1 MSYAGAVQIAR
12 SMVFVIRG
20 NGDMSSIVAAA
31 KAGLREVDRNTP
43 VFNVQSVE
51 AIVNASVAQPR
62 LNTFLLGVF
71 AAIALL
77 LASLGIY
84 GVVSYSVAQR
94 TQEIGVR
101 MALGARSA
109 DVFGLILREG
119 AALALIGAM
128 VGIAAA
134 SMATRLIQSWLFGID
149 RGDLM
154 TFVLTSVGLIVVSL
168 AASYVPA
175 RRAASVDPLLAMRGE

>member
-1 MSYAGAVQIAR
+1 MA
-12 SMVFVIRG
+12 
-20 NGDMSSIVAAA
+20 SIVAAA

-43 VFNVQSVE
+43 LFNIQSVT
-51 AIVNASVAQPR
+51 AIVDASVAQPR
-62 LNTFLLGVF
+62 LNSFLLGVF

-119 AALALIGAM
+119 AALALVGAI
-128 VGIAAA
+128 VGIAGA
-134 SMATRLIQSWLFGID
+134 SMATKLIQSWLYGID
-149 RGDLM
+149 RGDLT
-154 TFVLTSVGLIVVSL
+154 TFVLTSAGLIVVSL

>member
-1 MSYAGAVQIAR
+1 MSYVAALSVAR
-12 SMVFVIRG
+12 SLTFVVRG
-20 NGDMSSIVAAA
+20 TGDMASIVAAA

-43 VFNVQSVE
+43 LFNIQSVT
-51 AIVNASVAQPR
+51 AIVDASVAQPR
-62 LNTFLLGVF
+62 LNSFLLGVF

-119 AALALIGAM
+119 AALALVGAI
-128 VGIAAA
+128 VGIAGA
-134 SMATRLIQSWLFGID
+134 SMATKLIQSWLYGID
-149 RGDLM
+149 RGDLT
-154 TFVLTSVGLIVVSL
+154 TFVLTSAGLIVVSL